1 MKNTDVNLPPVQH
14 EVGQFLENNNKEY
27 AFDKKRFWITQL
39 IISKVKLQLNTNYV
53 YVGEYIK
60 NTGDKAPVFLHRL
73 TGKIIYC

>member
-1 MKNTDVNLPPVQH
+1 MHIFALL
-14 EVGQFLENNNKEY
+14 FENNNKEY
-27 AFDKKRFWITQL
+27 AFDKKRLWIAQL

-73 TGKIIYC
+73 TGKIMYC